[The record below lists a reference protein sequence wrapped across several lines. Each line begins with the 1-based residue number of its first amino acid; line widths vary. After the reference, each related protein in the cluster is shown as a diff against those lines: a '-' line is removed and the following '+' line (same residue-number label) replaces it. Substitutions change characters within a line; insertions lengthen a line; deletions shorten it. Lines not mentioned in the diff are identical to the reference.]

1 MLEHVGVAPSG
12 DAFNSIVF
20 DSRHHHPH
28 NPMVNAGALVIT
40 SLVAGAN
47 DDEKLERLVDTMRR
61 YAGNPALTVDE
72 EKFERELR
80 AADHNRATAYLMR
93 SQSMLDGD
101 VEAIV
106 SLYLR
111 QCSVVVT
118 CDDLAMMAA
127 TLANGGVHPRTGEV
141 VLGRARVRDVLS
153 VMYTCGMYDFAG
165 EWAFE
170 IGVPAKSGVS
180 GGLLAVIPG
189 KMGIAVFSPGL
200 DPYGNSVR
208 ATRVCQEVSGRLGL
222 HVFASE
228 DEDEMLRR

>member
-1 MLEHVGVAPSG
+1 MTAMGPAV
-12 DAFNSIVF
+12 
-20 DSRHHHPH
+20 
-28 NPMVNAGALVIT
+28 
-40 SLVAGAN
+40 
-47 DDEKLERLVDTMRR
+47 

-72 EKFERELR
+72 EKFQRELR

-106 SLYLR
+106 ALYLR

-127 TLANGGVHPRTGEV
+127 TLANGGVHPRTGDA
-141 VLGRARVRDVLS
+141 VLSRARVRDVLS

-165 EWAFE
+165 QWAYE

-180 GGLLAVIPG
+180 GAILCVIPG

-200 DPYGNSVR
+200 DPYGNSIRGV
-208 ATRVCQEVSGRLGL
+208 RVCQEISERLGL
-222 HVFASE
+222 HVFATAEE
-228 DEDEMLRR
+228 DALLGNAAVR